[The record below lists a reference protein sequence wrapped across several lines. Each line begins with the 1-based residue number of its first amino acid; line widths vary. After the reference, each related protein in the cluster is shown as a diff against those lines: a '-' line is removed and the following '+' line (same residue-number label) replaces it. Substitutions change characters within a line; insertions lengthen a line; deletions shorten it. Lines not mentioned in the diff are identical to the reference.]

1 MRKEFIIRW
10 ANKKDIPA
18 INSLTKEMHKLLGK
32 LVGLRF
38 SDKDLR
44 EEEVKISELKG
55 IIVAEHKDDGV
66 VGYIS
71 FDPKPSSDEWYGKH
85 IYLNEIAVKKGF
97 RGKGIGK
104 ELMNRFISICRRKKF
119 NIKVDTL
126 IKNKKTI
133 EFYEKIGFK
142 PLIINFILKK

>member
-1 MRKEFIIRW
+1 MKKDFIIRL

-44 EEEVKISELKG
+44 DEEVKTSELKG
-55 IIVAEHKDDGV
+55 ILVAEHKGAGV

-71 FDPKPSSDEWYGKH
+71 FNPKPSFDEWYGKH

-97 RGKGIGK
+97 RGEGIGK
-104 ELMNRFISICRRKKF
+104 ELMNRFISICKRKKV

-133 EFYEKIGFK
+133 EFYEEMGFK
-142 PLIINFILKK
+142 PLMINFILKK